1 MTKGE
6 RVWNSPFSSRGAPVG
21 DHGQVQQITVGDCIY
36 HSMKPTPSV
45 PVSQGLG
52 AAVGLTEPTLIQ
64 DAEDIID
71 LNKLSVRE
79 KL

>member
-21 DHGQVQQITVGDCIY
+21 DHGQVQQISVGDCIY
-36 HSMKPTPSV
+36 RSTKPSV

-52 AAVGLTEPTLIQ
+52 DAVGLTEPTLIQ